1 MSKESDQR
9 LELKIDSLIVEV
21 KAVREEVKAAQ
32 KLNDGLLI
40 CYSLLRLRLRSPFS
54 RPISSSIFCSQ
65 NKAKEKGKV

>member
-32 KLNDGLLI
+32 KLNEGLLI
-40 CYSLLRLRLRSPFS
+40 CFFIAAVAFAFS
-54 RPISSSIFCSQ
+54 FFKT
-65 NKAKEKGKV
+65 NFFFF

>member
-32 KLNDGLLI
+32 KLNEGLLI
-40 CYSLLRLRLRSPFS
+40 CLFIAAVAVAFSFFKTNFFFYFPFT
-54 RPISSSIFCSQ
+54 
-65 NKAKEKGKV
+65 K

>member
-32 KLNDGLLI
+32 KLNEGLLI
-40 CYSLLRLRLRSPFS
+40 CLFIAAVAVAFAFS
-54 RPISSSIFCSQ
+54 FFKT
-65 NKAKEKGKV
+65 NFFFF